1 MAHVRRRSARLGL
14 ASFLAL
20 CLLAGVATA
29 AVPDPPP
36 QSRKER
42 VEALWLDVGGGSG
55 WIRTMP
61 IYLDDEPASIHFGPA
76 FCGRSH
82 RLGEPTLRAL
92 QAALA
97 SGQPVRIDAE
107 PRGTGEGA
115 RRCVTGVAF
124 FAP

>member
-1 MAHVRRRSARLGL
+1 MAHVRRRSVGLGL

-29 AVPDPPP
+29 AAPEPPAP
-36 QSRKER
+36 ARKER
-42 VEALWLDVGGGSG
+42 VEVLWLDVSGGSG
-55 WIRTMP
+55 WIRTTP

-97 SGQPVRIDAE
+97 SGQPVRI
-107 PRGTGEGA
+107 
-115 RRCVTGVAF
+115 
-124 FAP
+124 